1 MSVVALVTWIIT
13 VSAGLFLL
21 AIWLIEYDHDFQ
33 HSAATRLPI
42 PVISAHALLALTGLA
57 VWIGYLVLDS
67 DRLAWTAAVI
77 VVTGATLG
85 LIMAAR
91 WIGVYRTFGRRPR
104 AGQAHLRTVQPVP
117 PERNFPLPVVVAHG
131 AFALAT
137 VTLVV
142 LTAIGVGGS

>member
-1 MSVVALVTWIIT
+1 MSVAALITWILT
-13 VSAGLFLL
+13 ASAGLFLL

-57 VWIGYLVLDS
+57 VWVGYLVVDS
-67 DRLAWTAAVI
+67 ERLAWAAAII

-91 WIGVYRTFGRRPR
+91 WISVYRTFGRRPR
-104 AGQAHLRTVQPVP
+104 GSQAHLPAQPPTP

-142 LTAIGVGGS
+142 LTAVGLGG